1 MSIQRFADHSTEH
14 ILEVVISPHSADFS
28 LKFVRWFDPS
38 YTVTKSNQLSICA
51 PGPASYRHSVIVFQ
65 ECPLLVAIE
74 FDL

>member
-1 MSIQRFADHSTEH
+1 MPIQRFADHSTEH
-14 ILEVVISPHSADFS
+14 IPGSSHLASRAGLS

-51 PGPASYRHSVIVFQ
+51 PSPASYRHSVIVFQ